1 MNLFSRIMKKL
12 SEGFLYKKDKKD
24 DEALS
29 APIIAEEEPIEDVH
43 GEAVEEPAA
52 EAPQEEIAEP
62 IREEVAEE
70 VVEEPSKEEESME
83 NVEEIL
89 SEAKPAMKILIDN
102 GHGNNTK
109 GKRSPYSAN
118 KTLPK
123 IDFYEYQWNREIAGK
138 IVERL
143 KEDGY
148 DAELLTPEETDIS
161 LCERTRRVS
170 AWCDKLGKDNVL
182 MISIHA
188 NAAGNGKVWYSARGW
203 SAYTTKGTTVSD
215 AVAEY
220 LYDAAEKYLVGQ
232 RIRTDMTDGDRDYEE
247 NFYILKYTPCAAVLT
262 ENFFYDNVQ
271 DVKYILSET
280 GKGNIVN
287 LHVEGI
293 ENYVNSKK

>member
-1 MNLFSRIMKKL
+1 MNLFSKIIEKL
-12 SEGFLYKKDKKD
+12 SEGFLYKKGKKNG
-24 DEALS
+24 EAL
-29 APIIAEEEPIEDVH
+29 ATPVVEEVHAEEVHKEAEEEP
-43 GEAVEEPAA
+43 
-52 EAPQEEIAEP
+52 
-62 IREEVAEE
+62 
-70 VVEEPSKEEESME
+70 VVEEPQVEIEEPIQIEEQEVTTEEPTQEEESMDNDE
-83 NVEEIL
+83 KVL
-89 SEAKPAMKILIDN
+89 AEAKPTMKILIDN

-123 IDFYEYQWNREIAGK
+123 IDFYEYQWNREIANK

-170 AWCDKLGKDNVL
+170 AWCDRLGKDNVL

-232 RIRTDMTDGDRDYEE
+232 RIRTDKTDGDRDYEE

-271 DVKYILSET
+271 DVKYILSEK
-280 GKGNIVN
+280 GKENIVN

-293 ENYVNSKK
+293 ENYINGKK

>member
-1 MNLFSRIMKKL
+1 MNLFSKIIEIL
-12 SEGFLYKKDKKD
+12 SKCFSHKKDNNVIEDASEEFIVEKPQVEEEVDIQEEEQK
-24 DEALS
+24 E
-29 APIIAEEEPIEDVH
+29 IEEEP
-43 GEAVEEPAA
+43 A
-52 EAPQEEIAEP
+52 Q
-62 IREEVAEE
+62 
-70 VVEEPSKEEESME
+70 KEESME
-83 NVEEIL
+83 VKEDVL
-89 SEAKPAMKILIDN
+89 SSSKPVMKILIDN

-123 IDFYEYQWNREIAGK
+123 IDFYEYKWNREIAAK

-170 AWCDKLGKDNVL
+170 AWCDKLGKNNVL

-215 AVAEY
+215 TVAEY
-220 LYDAAEKYLVGQ
+220 LYDAAEKHLVGQ
-232 RIRTDMTDGDRDYEE
+232 RIRTDMEDGDRDYEE

-271 DVKYILSET
+271 DVKYILSEA
-280 GKGNIVN
+280 GKENIVN

-293 ENYVNSKK
+293 ENYVNSKN